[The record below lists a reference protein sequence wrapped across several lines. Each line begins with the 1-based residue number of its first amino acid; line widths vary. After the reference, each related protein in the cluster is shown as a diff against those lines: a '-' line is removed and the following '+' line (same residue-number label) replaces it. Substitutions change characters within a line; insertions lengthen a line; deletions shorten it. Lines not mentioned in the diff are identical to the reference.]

1 MNAIRLKT
9 EHLITPIGV
18 DFTAPRL
25 SWNCDGGV
33 KQTAYQIIAAD
44 EARNPLWDSGKV
56 ETDSMEVSRGGPAVT
71 PKTKVLWK
79 VRLWDENGNS
89 GDWAEATFETGI
101 DHWEARWIT
110 GNYRVH
116 RKKRYPV
123 DCFRKKFSLSR
134 AKKARLYI
142 TACGLYEARLNGERV
157 GSFILA
163 PGITDYRKRVQYQTY
178 DVTALLQGGENTL
191 TVQLADGW
199 YRGSCGAW
207 GLKNQYGTETKL
219 LAQLEITHIDGSVET
234 LCSDESWDWSN
245 DGPIRFAD
253 NKDGEVFDARMAPSY
268 AGKAKV
274 TSHSVTPSASNNVP
288 VTERERLKP
297 VCITTPS
304 GKTVLDFGQNIA
316 GYAEFVVT
324 AHAGPDNQA
333 ALRGAAGRERRVYPE
348 EHPVCQ

>member
-9 EHLITPIGV
+9 QHLINPIGV

-33 KQTAYQIIAAD
+33 KQTAYQILAAD
-44 EARNPLWDSGKV
+44 EAGTVLWDSGRV
-56 ETDSMEVSRGGPAVT
+56 ESSAMCAQWGGAPVP
-71 PKTKVLWK
+71 PKTKVLWN
-79 VRLWDENGNS
+79 VRLWDETDS
-89 GDWAEATFETGI
+89 VGDWAEDTFETGI
-101 DHWEARWIT
+101 DRWEAKWIT
-110 GNYRVH
+110 GNYRVS
-116 RKKRYPV
+116 KKQRYPV
-123 DCFRKKFSLSR
+123 DCFRKAFHAADVR
-134 AKKARLYI
+134 KARLYV
-142 TACGLYEARLNGERV
+142 TACGLYEAKLNGQRI
-157 GSFILA
+157 GDFILA

-178 DVTALLQGGENTL
+178 DVTALLESGENTL

-219 LAQLEITHIDGSVET
+219 LAQLELTRADGSVQT
-234 LCSDESWDWSN
+234 VVTDESWEWSN

-288 VTERERLKP
+288 VTEHERLKP

-324 AHAGPDNQA
+324 AHAGETIK
-333 ALRGAAGRERRVYPE
+333 LRFGELLDENGEFTQKNIQCAN
-348 EHPVCQ
+348 